1 MKSNMKEV
9 QDYCNSLD
17 EEHQCMLKA
26 AIKQLRS
33 NGASWEFINTGLSL
47 KDKQNWLKYGYGLL
61 FTQSFRAQIQTEI
74 LRRRNSIEDETL
86 WVEDCSKSEQI
97 QSIQEQ
103 KQSKPIDKNSKNL
116 IKLTDNNLYNQI
128 KKGGF

>member
-1 MKSNMKEV
+1 MKSNMNEV

-17 EEHQCMLKA
+17 KEHQCMLKA

-61 FTQSFRAQIQTEI
+61 FTPSFRAQIQTEI
-74 LRRRNSIEDETL
+74 LRRRNSIEDEEL

-103 KQSKPIDKNSKNL
+103 KENKSFENS
-116 IKLTDNNLYNQI
+116 LYEII